1 MARKRKRNNRF
12 SHVPR
17 EAADTSHQSS
27 SDDSKRRR
35 LSNDVDGLDDA
46 SIKNENRAKLDL
58 GDDDGWTKVTSKQ
71 NKTARN
77 KRDRDADD
85 YPRLRYHQTY
95 QSELKIKDLK
105 DLGMYVLTDEVAP
118 KWIAV
123 ANAKSIKKV
132 VVLMVPGLDKP
143 LLEQVKA
150 SINAGKSTSESNDT
164 SDGDANGHA
173 IPTLDGADAN
183 SSAEPQ
189 FKTQEAERLVACAI
203 RSDDPLEFQAWL
215 FDNVLSVMAP
225 GDAKVQRVHSPLQ
238 AMLLGP
244 DPDQKKNHNG
254 FNEPAFRPAP
264 TPITEFIHTADELHE
279 AEFPIHPAAFTTQ
292 VDAGYEATRREQTGQ
307 SSKDGWVDTD
317 VTASRPQINPESKD
331 HISQGLS
338 LFSIDCE
345 MVQTSDD
352 VYSLARV
359 SMISYPDS
367 KVIID
372 KYVKPSLPIK
382 NYFTQFSGITPEILE
397 NVTTT
402 LPDIQRELLQIL
414 GPSSV
419 LLGHSLDSDLN
430 ALKLTHPFIVDTSM
444 IYPHPRGLP
453 LRSSLKYLTT
463 KYLKREIQTAGAN
476 GHNSVED
483 AQAVLDLVKL
493 KCDKGPKWGTMEANG
508 EAVFRR
514 LKRFGRTSAMVDYGT
529 PERGFGKDATYPIGC
544 QNDEEVVKGVVRAV
558 KGDNFF
564 DFEIPAG
571 GADYV
576 WGRFRAL
583 EYARGWVSGVTP
595 TPTVPP
601 STTTEVSNNDNNNDN
616 QQTTT
621 TNAAATA
628 EEEQKQKTLTT
639 LAFETLN
646 RLQQVH
652 DALPAKSLLI
662 IFSGTA
668 DMRPVMALQAQQQAY
683 KKEFKVKKWDEL
695 TVKWTDTEDQALR
708 QACADARAGWGVCVV
723 K

>member
-1 MARKRKRNNRF
+1 MDA
-12 SHVPR
+12 S
-17 EAADTSHQSS
+17 
-27 SDDSKRRR
+27 
-35 LSNDVDGLDDA
+35 DDA
-46 SIKNENRAKLDL
+46 STEDHAKPDQ
-58 GDDDGWTKVTSKQ
+58 GDNDGWTKVTSKQ
-71 NKTARN
+71 NKAAQS
-77 KRDRDADD
+77 KRDRDADN

-105 DLGMYVLTDEVAP
+105 DLGMYVLADEVAP

-143 LLEQVKA
+143 LLEQVKTSTDARKSA
-150 SINAGKSTSESNDT
+150 SKSDGSIPNNT
-164 SDGDANGHA
+164 SDREANGHA
-173 IPTLDGADAN
+173 TSTSDGADTN
-183 SSAEPQ
+183 QSTESE
-189 FKTQEAERLVACAI
+189 FKTKEAERLVACAI
-203 RSDDPLEFQAWL
+203 RSDDPPESQAWL

-317 VTASRPQINPESKD
+317 VTVSRPQIDANSKD

-352 VYSLARV
+352 VYSLARI
-359 SMISYPDS
+359 SMISYPDG

-402 LPDIQRELLQIL
+402 LTDIQNELLQIL

-430 ALKLTHPFIVDTSM
+430 ALKLTHPFVVDTSM

-453 LRSSLKYLTT
+453 SCCL
-463 KYLKREIQTAGAN
+463 I
-476 GHNSVED
+476 VD
-483 AQAVLDLVKL
+483 
-493 KCDKGPKWGTMEANG
+493 
-508 EAVFRR
+508 
-514 LKRFGRTSAMVDYGT
+514 MV
-529 PERGFGKDATYPIGC
+529 
-544 QNDEEVVKGVVRAV
+544 
-558 KGDNFF
+558 
-564 DFEIPAG
+564 
-571 GADYV
+571 
-576 WGRFRAL
+576 
-583 EYARGWVSGVTP
+583 
-595 TPTVPP
+595 
-601 STTTEVSNNDNNNDN
+601 
-616 QQTTT
+616 
-621 TNAAATA
+621 
-628 EEEQKQKTLTT
+628 
-639 LAFETLN
+639 
-646 RLQQVH
+646 
-652 DALPAKSLLI
+652 
-662 IFSGTA
+662 
-668 DMRPVMALQAQQQAY
+668 
-683 KKEFKVKKWDEL
+683 
-695 TVKWTDTEDQALR
+695 
-708 QACADARAGWGVCVV
+708 
-723 K
+723 

>member
-1 MARKRKRNNRF
+1 MDA
-12 SHVPR
+12 S
-17 EAADTSHQSS
+17 
-27 SDDSKRRR
+27 
-35 LSNDVDGLDDA
+35 DDA
-46 SIKNENRAKLDL
+46 STEDHAKPDQ
-58 GDDDGWTKVTSKQ
+58 GDNDGWTKVTSKQ
-71 NKTARN
+71 NKAAQS
-77 KRDRDADD
+77 KRDRDADN

-105 DLGMYVLTDEVAP
+105 DLGMYVLADEVAP

-143 LLEQVKA
+143 LLEQVKTSTDARKSA
-150 SINAGKSTSESNDT
+150 SKSDGSIPNNT
-164 SDGDANGHA
+164 SDREANGHA
-173 IPTLDGADAN
+173 TSTSDGADTN
-183 SSAEPQ
+183 QSTESE
-189 FKTQEAERLVACAI
+189 FKTKEAERLVACAI
-203 RSDDPLEFQAWL
+203 RSDDPPESQAWL

-317 VTASRPQINPESKD
+317 VTVSRPQIDANSKD

-352 VYSLARV
+352 VYSLARI
-359 SMISYPDS
+359 SMISYPDG

-402 LPDIQRELLQIL
+402 LTDIQNELLQIL

-430 ALKLTHPFIVDTSM
+430 ALKLTHPFVVDTSM

-508 EAVFRR
+508 EPVFRR

-544 QNDEEVVKGVVRAV
+544 QNDEEVLKGVLRAV

-571 GADYV
+571 GADYI

-583 EYARGWVSGVTP
+583 EYARGWVSGSTP
-595 TPTVPP
+595 PIRP
-601 STTTEVSNNDNNNDN
+601 STTAEVSNASNDN
-616 QQTTT
+616 QQPTHNIT
-621 TNAAATA
+621 
-628 EEEQKQKTLTT
+628 EEEQQQTQSLNA
-639 LAFETLN
+639 LALETLN
-646 RLQQVH
+646 RIQQIH

-668 DMRPVMALQAQQQAY
+668 DMRPVMQLQAQQQAY

-695 TVKWTDTEDQALR
+695 TVKWTDTEDQMLR
-708 QACADARAGWGVCVV
+708 QACADARKGWGVCVV